1 MDEIESLVRA
11 FEDGT
16 LPRAR
21 WTHRAHLTMGM
32 WYLMR
37 LPAPVAAE
45 RIVTG
50 IQRYNAA
57 VGVLQTPTGGYHET
71 ITQFYIWLIRRFL
84 STADRSRP
92 LAELSDEL
100 FRVHGGPNVALAYY
114 SRERL
119 MSWEARTDWLEPDL
133 KPLEAIAEFAS
144 ADPPAP

>member
-21 WTHRAHLTMGM
+21 WTHRAHLTMGL

-37 LPAPVAAE
+37 FPSAAATE

-84 STADRSRP
+84 STTDRSRS
-92 LAELSDEL
+92 LAELADEL
-100 FRVHGGPNVALAYY
+100 FRLHGGPDVPFAYY

-119 MSWEARTDWLEPDL
+119 MLWEARTRWLEPDL
-133 KPLEAIAEFAS
+133 KQLEAIAEFESVTQS
-144 ADPPAP
+144 AP